1 MGALQ
6 RRLEQ
11 AAFEFTQKNAFW
23 VLDKKGWS
31 CAEEVEWNEWL
42 KHVLNPENKHLIP
55 DVSRNIGGLLARDLL
70 KQALDIRHDAVHR
83 YYSSGHDVIGL
94 MRVARDILVAF
105 NDSKGALMA
114 HKYIAISLEI
124 AAATERNN
132 EEIYTLQTLAER
144 ESKMTI
150 NTTCLSIRARLENRL
165 QSQLEPLLYVTA
177 NIESEALLEP
187 VSSPFPQKQSTPNTA
202 QKTVELLIQQ
212 PLEALLLAHLVII
225 IGMLCSLQCIDT

>member
-42 KHVLNPENKHLIP
+42 KHALNPENKHLIP

-144 ESKMTI
+144 ESKRTI

-187 VSSPFPQKQSTPNTA
+187 VSSPFPQKQSTPSTV

-225 IGMLCSLQCIDT
+225 IGMLYALQCIDT